1 MKTRLALRL
10 IALGSLAALT
20 GGCFLWAPNL
30 EPIRREMQAT
40 TPGVH
45 LDAGVQLHFGRLSL
59 ALAKRIARATAD
71 DEEERQ
77 VADLLRHV
85 NGVEVAVY
93 EVEDMQPGERK
104 LWEQKMA
111 RLGERRGWLL
121 AARFRDED
129 SVGSVHFAFAG
140 SQVRSIW
147 IFVLDDEELVMARLR
162 GHLDRALADAI
173 AATGR
178 EIPDSLTDHAR
189 AERPARPAAP
199 AAPAAP
205 AS

>member
-1 MKTRLALRL
+1 MNARTPLRL
-10 IALGSLAALT
+10 IALAALAALT

-30 EPIRREMQAT
+30 DPIRREMQAT

-59 ALAKRIARATAD
+59 ALARRIARAAAD

-93 EVEDMQPGERK
+93 EVKDIQPGERQ
-104 LWEQKMA
+104 LWEQKVA
-111 RLGERRGWLL
+111 RLGEHRGWQL

-129 SVGSVHFAFAG
+129 SVGSVHFALAG
-140 SQVRSIW
+140 AQIRSIW

-178 EIPDSLTDHAR
+178 EIPDSLTHRAR
-189 AERPARPAAP
+189 TERPDRPAA
-199 AAPAAP
+199 AEAP